1 MTVTLTVHDSLGNV
15 SARAI
20 NNGGARLFPNGAC
33 GF

>member
-15 SARAI
+15 SAQAI
-20 NNGGARLFPNGAC
+20 NRGARVFPDGMC